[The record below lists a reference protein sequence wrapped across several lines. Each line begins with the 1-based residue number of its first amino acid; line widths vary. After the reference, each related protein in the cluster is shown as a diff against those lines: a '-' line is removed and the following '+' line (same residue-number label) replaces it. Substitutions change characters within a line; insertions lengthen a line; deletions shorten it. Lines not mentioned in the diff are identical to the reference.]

1 MSTQSSDYVVIES
14 VMDGVAYSMGPMPHH
29 NCILTQLWCWNS
41 GMIYWPQEF
50 FQNQEIEK
58 SWKSLNFIQKW
69 QKILKNR
76 LNSKYLKIRHC
87 LKLKHP
93 ENSSKI
99 AYRFNFDVRIPEFR
113 NYLLPQELM
122 NKLNQEIWISNN
134 RLKPKNLEKSSTN
147 SSKNGK
153 KSPKIGSNLR
163 YLSI

>member
-1 MSTQSSDYVVIES
+1 MALHIRW
-14 VMDGVAYSMGPMPHH
+14 GLCPIIIAY
-29 NCILTQLWCWNS
+29 W
-41 GMIYWPQEF
+41 
-50 FQNQEIEK
+50 
-58 SWKSLNFIQKW
+58 LNFDAGIPEWFTGRKSFFKIKKLKNLENPW
-69 QKILKNR
+69 ISSKNGKKILKNR